1 MSIKKFEYE
10 KNYFLEYSDYNSSCS
25 KILVML
31 YGTFGT
37 IKQDELAKFYRQKDV
52 RLIVISRVGYG
63 ESTYKQLE
71 NYIEYSQI
79 IIKFLDFLHITNF
92 SLLGTSAGALHC
104 YCLDTLISNRIN
116 NIFVYSSMAAVNEE
130 EVIKCY
136 GNYEQIKRFYEFFAK
151 QSEKQNGD
159 FMFNFYNEIFD
170 EKFKKSHRYKDT
182 ITNEKKGLG
191 QEVKLQSKPWGFSIK
206 NVETKVYLHH
216 TKDDTE
222 VPYQAVEQTAKIL
235 KNSSLKLVEKGGH
248 NNMPSFYEFNE
259 FLSSKL

>member
-1 MSIKKFEYE
+1 MAIKRYEYE

-25 KILVML
+25 KTLVML

-37 IKQDELAKFYRQKDV
+37 IKQDELAKFYEKKQT

-63 ESTYKQLE
+63 NSTYKELE
-71 NYIEYSQI
+71 NYLEYANI
-79 IIKFLDFLHITNF
+79 IIKLLDSLQLKEF

-104 YCLDTLISNRIN
+104 YCLDTLISNRIK

-151 QSEKQNGD
+151 QSNKQNGD

-170 EKFKKSHRYKDT
+170 EEFKKSHRYKDT
-182 ITNEKKGLG
+182 IANENKALG
-191 QEVKLQSKPWGFSIK
+191 QEVKLQSKSWGFSIK
-206 NVETKVYLHH
+206 DVKTKVYLHH
-216 TKDDTE
+216 AKDDRE

-248 NNMPSFYEFNE
+248 NNKTSFFDFNE